1 MEDYQ
6 VIVIGAGNGGLTAA
20 ATLARSG
27 VRVLLLERHNV
38 PGGCAT
44 SFCRGRF
51 EFEVALHQLS
61 GIGTPEK
68 QGPLRMVLD
77 ELGVLDRLE
86 LIPMHD
92 LYRVVIP
99 GVVDLTLK
107 PDRAAIVATL
117 QEHFPAYRDGIA
129 AWFDLLWSLFG
140 EVIGAVYFKDP
151 EVTRE
156 KYPLYHRYA
165 LKTAADEMARC
176 LPDPVL
182 QTVASVYWTYIGLP
196 PSRLAMTDM
205 AALYFAYSEF
215 LPYHLRGGSQALS
228 SVLAE
233 TVLDHGGE
241 IRFNCGVRQILVEDG
256 RVAGVVTDDGETI
269 ATRLV
274 ISNVSK
280 VATYVDLIAPDQVP
294 PAALDELRQARVGPS
309 AFTVYMG
316 LDREAADLGM
326 GESTTFIV
334 GDCDPD
340 RVYRRMYQ
348 REIGPQDGML
358 LTCYNAI
365 DPSFSP
371 PGTCQAAVVTLKYGD
386 CWRDVAP
393 QAYAAEKYRIAA
405 DMLQSAERVFPD
417 LRSHIEEMEIATP
430 LTHLRYLGHPQ
441 GGIYGFDHHVKDSPL
456 FVPNRAHIQGLFG
469 AGGWYGAN
477 GFQPTLMSGVS
488 TARAVMRK
496 LE

>member
-1 MEDYQ
+1 MTDYQ

-20 ATLARSG
+20 ATLARNG

-68 QGPLRMVLD
+68 PGPLRMTLD
-77 ELGVLDRLE
+77 ALGVLDRLE
-86 LIPMHD
+86 LVPMRD

-107 PDRAAIVATL
+107 PDRAATVAVL
-117 QEHFPAYRDGIA
+117 QERFPDCRDGIA
-129 AWFDLLWSLFG
+129 EWFDLLWRLFG
-140 EVIGAVYFKDP
+140 EVIGAFYFKDP
-151 EVTRE
+151 EITRE

-165 LKTAADEMARC
+165 LETAAAEMERL

-182 QTVASVYWTYIGLP
+182 RTVASVYWTYIGLP

-205 AALYFAYSEF
+205 AALYFAYTEF

-228 SVLAE
+228 NALAQ

-241 IRFNCGVRQILVEDG
+241 IRFHCGVRRILVEDDG
-256 RVAGVVTDDGETI
+256 VAGVETDEGEVI
-269 ATRLV
+269 PTRLV

-280 VATYVDLIAPDQVP
+280 IATYVDLVDPGRVP

-326 GESTTFIV
+326 TESTTFIV
-334 GDCDPD
+334 GDTDPD

-348 REIGPQDGML
+348 REIGPADGML

-386 CWRDVAP
+386 CWRDVP
-393 QAYAAEKYRIAA
+393 PRDYAAEKYRVAK
-405 DMLQSAERVFPD
+405 DMLAAAERAFPA
-417 LRSHIEEMEIATP
+417 LRESIEEMEIATP

-441 GGIYGFDHHVKDSPL
+441 GGIYGFDHHVKDSGL
-456 FVPNRAHIQGLFG
+456 FVPNRAHIPGLYG
-469 AGGWYGAN
+469 AGGWYGSN

-488 TARAVMRK
+488 AARAVMRK